1 MDLNRVLLIGRL
13 TKDPDLRFTPDG
25 IPVATLRI
33 AVNRRKSREGGEE
46 ADFFNV
52 VAWRKLAELC
62 AEYVGKGR
70 LIAVDGRLRRR
81 SWRTSEGQPR
91 SDVEIVADSIQF
103 LDRPARSTDES
114 FFEEFKD
121 TEEISSTEEESE
133 AFEEDK

>member
-1 MDLNRVLLIGRL
+1 MDLNRVMLIGRL
-13 TKDPDLRFTPDG
+13 TRDPDLRFTPDG

-33 AVNRRKSREGGEE
+33 AVNRRKSREGNEE

-91 SDVEIVADSIQF
+91 SDVEIVAESIQF
-103 LDRPARSTDES
+103 LDRPSPSTEES
-114 FFEEFKD
+114 FFEEV
-121 TEEISSTEEESE
+121 EESE
-133 AFEEDK
+133 ITSTEGESEGLEEEE